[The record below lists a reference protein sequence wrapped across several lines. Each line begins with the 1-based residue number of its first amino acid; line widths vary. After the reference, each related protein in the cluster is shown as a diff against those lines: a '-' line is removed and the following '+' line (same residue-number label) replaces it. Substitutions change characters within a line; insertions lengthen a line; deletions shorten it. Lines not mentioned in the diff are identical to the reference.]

1 MRPNC
6 EALSAQL
13 SPELGAVMTALMP
26 AHFQII
32 PMGVNQRG
40 AATLLAFRK
49 ALGADKAAYGL
60 TAQAA
65 LTRDFPLRNAL
76 PEQCHH
82 RLITGHPPLATV
94 LDQTPMA
101 RDGLGRRRFH
111 ERLCSRLG
119 FFRRDVRTLG
129 EQSMMRRQSFDQCFA
144 QVAKQMPTVGHLYGL
159 WCS

>member
-6 EALSAQL
+6 EALSAQF

-60 TAQAA
+60 TAQGA
-65 LTRDFPLRNAL
+65 LTRDFPLRDAL

-82 RLITGHPPLATV
+82 RLIMGHPPLAIV

-101 RDGLGRRRFH
+101 RDALVGGDSTNAFAPGSDFSAAM
-111 ERLCSRLG
+111 CAISASSR
-119 FFRRDVRTLG
+119 
-129 EQSMMRRQSFDQCFA
+129 
-144 QVAKQMPTVGHLYGL
+144 
-159 WCS
+159 